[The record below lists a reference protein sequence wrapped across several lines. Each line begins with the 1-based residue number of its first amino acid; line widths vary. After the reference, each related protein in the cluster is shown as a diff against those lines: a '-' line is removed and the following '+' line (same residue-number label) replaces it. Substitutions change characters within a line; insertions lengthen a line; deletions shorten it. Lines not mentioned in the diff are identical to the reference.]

1 MIKVTIIKNNDV
13 LGLDDMTKDNISL
26 YNVKC
31 LSVKGE
37 FYTIEK
43 KVFKK

>member
-26 YNVKC
+26 HNAKC

-37 FYTIEK
+37 YTH
-43 KVFKK
+43 